1 MSECTSHPTPL
12 PPLHE
17 PRHRR
22 FFHAVLDF
30 IYPPACELCHSPLR
44 GGRHLCEPCR
54 TGLPRIRAPF
64 CDHCGEIFDGNISS
78 SFVCPNC
85 QSLRYSFR
93 FARPVL
99 DCSNQARELIH
110 GLKYQKNL
118 YLARELAR
126 LATEAFADPRLQPA
140 LQERWT
146 LVPVPLHRAREQ
158 QRFYNQSHEI
168 ARHLG
173 AFLQLPVVT
182 ALARIRATPTQT
194 RLSRRQRLKNLQGAI
209 QLTRQ
214 GKALDPKET
223 PGIIL
228 IDDVFTTGATV
239 QECAK
244 ILSQNQHENVVVV
257 TVMRG

>member
-1 MSECTSHPTPL
+1 MSHLSIL
-12 PPLHE
+12 QASMPPLHE
-17 PRHRR
+17 PRYRR
-22 FFHAVLDF
+22 ILHSFLDL
-30 IYPPACELCHSPLR
+30 IYPPSCELCHIPLR
-44 GGRHLCEPCR
+44 EGRHLCESCF
-54 TGLPRIRAPF
+54 TSLPRIREPF
-64 CDHCGEIFDGNISS
+64 CERCGEMFDGKIDSH
-78 SFVCPNC
+78 FTCPNC
-85 QSLRYSFR
+85 QDLSYDFR

-99 DCSNQARELIH
+99 RNSDDARALIH

-126 LATEAFADPRLQPA
+126 LASEAFVDPRLA
-140 LQERWT
+140 TAISERWT
-146 LVPVPLHRAREQ
+146 LVPIPLHRAREQ

-173 AFLQLPVVT
+173 SLLQLPV
-182 ALARIRATPTQT
+182 IRALQRVRPTPTQT
-194 RLSRRQRLKNLQGAI
+194 RLSRQQRLKNLHGSM

-214 GKALDPKET
+214 GKALRPEHT
-223 PGIIL
+223 PGLIL

-244 ILSQNQHENVVVV
+244 ILAKNHHENIVVV